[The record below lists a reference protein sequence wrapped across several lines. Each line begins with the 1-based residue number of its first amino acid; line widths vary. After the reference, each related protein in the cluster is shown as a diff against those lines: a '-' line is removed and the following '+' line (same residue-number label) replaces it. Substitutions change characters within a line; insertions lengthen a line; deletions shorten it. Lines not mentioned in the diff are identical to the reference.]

1 MNESNDTLKTLHKL
15 KQLICSD
22 DPTADND
29 RDIVHLIKSIHN
41 TQYNTNTTQ
50 QSTQQSSQQSTTSP
64 EENVSILLRSLEEAF
79 THSPGDF
86 VHTKGEQDGEQDR
99 EQDEDNGEE
108 LLMVSTNSGV
118 E

>member
-22 DPTADND
+22 DPTFDND
-29 RDIVHLIKSIHN
+29 QDIVHLIKSIYN
-41 TQYNTNTTQ
+41 TQSTQ
-50 QSTQQSSQQSTTSP
+50 QSTQQSSQQSSQQPTSP

-86 VHTKGEQDGEQDR
+86 VHTKGEQDGQQDG

-108 LLMVSTNSGV
+108 LLMVSTKSGV